1 MFFFIFCWPW
11 PSTIVLQLGLS
22 RYVFSKCQCQNILF
36 VVLFLNTETAEGIN
50 TEGVKWKTTDDYY
63 LPNVWVDLECLFW
76 SICPQTP
83 FQVESKMDAI
93 SAKRHILKSCVLL
106 SGQDLSVIIIPMQ
119 TRKETLKKKMK
130 GDFKFVRPFQLR
142 NESDFVSLHLYF
154 QHFQMSIIQLQM
166 VV

>member
-1 MFFFIFCWPW
+1 
-11 PSTIVLQLGLS
+11 
-22 RYVFSKCQCQNILF
+22 
-36 VVLFLNTETAEGIN
+36 
-50 TEGVKWKTTDDYY
+50 
-63 LPNVWVDLECLFW
+63 
-76 SICPQTP
+76 
-83 FQVESKMDAI
+83 MDAI

-130 GDFKFVRPFQLR
+130 GDFKFVRPFQKNSFQLR

>member
-1 MFFFIFCWPW
+1 
-11 PSTIVLQLGLS
+11 
-22 RYVFSKCQCQNILF
+22 
-36 VVLFLNTETAEGIN
+36 
-50 TEGVKWKTTDDYY
+50 
-63 LPNVWVDLECLFW
+63 
-76 SICPQTP
+76 
-83 FQVESKMDAI
+83 MDAI